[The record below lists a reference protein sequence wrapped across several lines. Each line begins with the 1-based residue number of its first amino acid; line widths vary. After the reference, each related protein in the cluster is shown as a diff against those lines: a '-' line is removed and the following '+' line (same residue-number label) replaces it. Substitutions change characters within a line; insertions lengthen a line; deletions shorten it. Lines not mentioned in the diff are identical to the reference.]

1 MLCALVGAISF
12 DGRHTYSLVENAIF
26 NQSNPTSIVYSPT
39 ALILLLRNRVVH
51 VIRLVWFLS

>member
-1 MLCALVGAISF
+1 MLYALVGAISF
-12 DGRHTYSLVENAIF
+12 DGCHTYSLPKNAIF
-26 NQSNPTSIVYSPT
+26 NQSDSASVVYSPT